1 MERDEVNSQLEKAKE
16 REIKIEISWVVVVAQ
31 LLEWLLSKPEIP
43 DSNSVIGNIIFHQLY

>member
-1 MERDEVNSQLEKAKE
+1 MERDEVNCQLEKAKE